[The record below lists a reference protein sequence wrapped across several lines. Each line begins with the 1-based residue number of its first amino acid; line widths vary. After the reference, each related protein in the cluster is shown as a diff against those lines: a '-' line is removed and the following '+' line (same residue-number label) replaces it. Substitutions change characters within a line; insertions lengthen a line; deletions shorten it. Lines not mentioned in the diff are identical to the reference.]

1 MALSSSVP
9 VAPYRNA
16 KPSSRVAVLM
26 APRKKYLM
34 AASMLRS
41 APRPMAT
48 KTYVGSEHSSNAKNS
63 HTKSVA
69 WQSNMPPHSDS
80 KMNA

>member
-1 MALSSSVP
+1 MATLPMPPVWACIWNASRMAESSSVP
-9 VAPYRNA
+9 VAPYRSA
-16 KPSSRVAVLM
+16 KPKSMVAVLM

-48 KTYVGSEHSSNAKNS
+48 R
-63 HTKSVA
+63 
-69 WQSNMPPHSDS
+69 M
-80 KMNA
+80 